1 MMKYSDKVSLRE
13 KGFILVHSSRYSP
26 LRSQGSRIFEATDHL
41 TPTVRKQQWLCA
53 YQCPIWIFYS
63 SESSAQGTAQPTTKT
78 DLLISINRIPHWQA
92 QRPISQV
99 TLDSIKLTMNTKH
112 CTPYTWTHGSTNWK
126 LGCKNVQDSSLPRP
140 PSSSTE
146 FPMQSFPSYSKQSVI
161 IVKKLNDWR
170 EMDVNRHHSTFR
182 CHVVTLLFFKP
193 YL

>member
-1 MMKYSDKVSLRE
+1 MALAQLWHGFTLSSVISFPILMMKYSDKVSLRE

-92 QRPISQV
+92 QRPISQMILNFV
-99 TLDSIKLTMNTKH
+99 KLVINMNYHRLYINLRFHTI
-112 CTPYTWTHGSTNWK
+112 
-126 LGCKNVQDSSLPRP
+126 LAVQNVW
-140 PSSSTE
+140 
-146 FPMQSFPSYSKQSVI
+146 V
-161 IVKKLNDWR
+161 
-170 EMDVNRHHSTFR
+170 
-182 CHVVTLLFFKP
+182 
-193 YL
+193 